1 MSVVD
6 DNDCNA
12 ATRPTDTQ
20 VSLLCPAQGLALGTK
35 MLALPHGSATVE
47 VLPYISV

>member
-12 ATRPTDTQ
+12 ATKPTDTQ
-20 VSLLCPAQGLALGTK
+20 VSLLHPTWFLALSTK
-35 MLALPHGSATVE
+35 VPKFPSDLAKTHLFSLKIV
-47 VLPYISV
+47 